1 MKLLRRFM
9 GKCCHLFHI
18 NVSKIFAP
26 QGRVLML
33 HWVGDEIQDEETE
46 PYRIST
52 EQCRR
57 FLVWLKSKNTI
68 RLENWERE
76 EDFYALT
83 IDDVPENFYYNVS
96 SAERSKY
103 SFHPFLNVSLLNKD
117 GFITKGNSLK
127 CLNVNFC
134 TIGSQWVSHGD
145 LPCSVETGLA

>member
-83 IDDVPENFYYNVS
+83 IDDVPENFYYNAYPLLKEAS
-96 SAERSKY
+96 I
-103 SFHPFLNVSLLNKD
+103 PFTLFVNVSLLNKD
-117 GFITKGNSLK
+117 GFITKEQL
-127 CLNVNFC
+127 
-134 TIGSQWVSHGD
+134 
-145 LPCSVETGLA
+145 VEM

>member
-1 MKLLRRFM
+1 
-9 GKCCHLFHI
+9 
-18 NVSKIFAP
+18 
-26 QGRVLML
+26 ML

-83 IDDVPENFYYNVS
+83 IDDVPENFYYNAYPLLKEAS
-96 SAERSKY
+96 I
-103 SFHPFLNVSLLNKD
+103 PFTLFVNVSLSIRAFGMVRLPFTRIMIKRSRL
-117 GFITKGNSLK
+117 SL
-127 CLNVNFC
+127 
-134 TIGSQWVSHGD
+134 
-145 LPCSVETGLA
+145 A